1 MRQKIVLNGIWD
13 FAYSPEEKF
22 SPLHSCTQAQPVP
35 GCFDLTEPL
44 CGKRGYAIYSRKV
57 TAGGKNLLEIDGAG
71 IRGEVYWDG
80 QKLGDLPYAYMAEQ
94 FIFDAGEMGEHHLS
108 ILLVNRHNEQF
119 YPTFDFFGYGGIYG
133 DVTLTALP
141 EIHMEKLRITTENY
155 QNGELRIRAELSSAV
170 EQKAV
175 LQFENGYTVNAMF
188 QNGKLDCRIT
198 LPDFKLWSVE
208 TPYLHTVTITA
219 GDDKITESFGIRE
232 FRTEGRKLL
241 LNGKEIKLYGV
252 NRHESF
258 PTVGAAVSPQQ
269 MAMDLYML
277 KKAGFNFIRG
287 SHYPQRKTFLE
298 LCDKVGML
306 IWEESIGWNIKAP
319 TLADPAFVKT
329 QLEQVEHMTWNSFN
343 HPCVVIR
350 GFLNETDSQFPE
362 TRPVIKALYD
372 KIRSIDPYTPISFA
386 SNKYEKD
393 CCTDLVDIVSM
404 NPYPGWYDADAERI
418 STVDQVVPTLDKL
431 MKAMPTDRPVLISE
445 IGAEALLGFRDPL
458 KSYWTEEYQAELL
471 KEIFRYVAD
480 NPDYCGVAVW
490 QFADTRSY
498 VNTQEIFGRA
508 RGFNNK
514 GMLDEYRRPKLAWNT
529 IEHFLKNTQKTKGDL
544 K

>member
-1 MRQKIVLNGIWD
+1 MRYKNVLNGIWD
-13 FAYSPEEKF
+13 FAFCGEQKPTPDMTCS
-22 SPLHSCTQAQPVP
+22 LAQPVP
-35 GCFDLTEPL
+35 GCFDLTEPY
-44 CGKRGYAIYSRKV
+44 CGKRGYAIYSRMV

-71 IRGEVYWDG
+71 IRCEVYWDG
-80 QKLGDLPYAYMAEQ
+80 VLLGKMPYAYMPEQ
-94 FIFDAGEMGEHHLS
+94 FVFDAGEYGEHRLS
-108 ILLVNRHNEQF
+108 VVLDNRHNEQF
-119 YPTFDFFGYGGIYG
+119 YPTFDFYGYGGIYG

-141 EIHMEKLRITTENY
+141 ETHIEKVRITTEDY
-155 QNGELRIRAELSSAV
+155 QKGELRIRGELSVAV
-170 EQKAV
+170 DQEAV
-175 LQFENGYTVNAMF
+175 LRFDTGFTVNTIF
-188 QNGKLDCRIT
+188 RQGKLDCRIT

-298 LCDKVGML
+298 LCDKAGML

-319 TLADPAFVKT
+319 TLADPAFVAT

-362 TRPVIKALYD
+362 SRPVIKALYD
-372 KIRSIDPYTPISFA
+372 RIRSIDPYTPISFA

-404 NPYPGWYDADAERI
+404 NPYPGWYDANKEQI
-418 STVDQVVPTLDKL
+418 STIDQVVPTLEKL
-431 MKAMPTDRPVLISE
+431 AAAMPKDRPLIISE
-445 IGAEALLGFRDPL
+445 IGAEALYGFRDPI
-458 KSYWTEEYQAELL
+458 KTYWTEDYQAELL
-471 KEIFRYVAD
+471 KEIFRYVSESENYA
-480 NPDYCGVAVW
+480 GVAVW

-514 GMLDEYRRPKLAWNT
+514 GMIDEYRRPKLAWNT
-529 IEHFLKNTQKTKGDL
+529 IEHFLKNTQKTKGDP

>member
-1 MRQKIVLNGIWD
+1 MRQKNILNGIWD
-13 FAYSPEEKF
+13 FAFCGEIKPAPDMVCS
-22 SPLHSCTQAQPVP
+22 QVQPVP

-44 CGKRGYAIYSRKV
+44 CGKRGYAIYSRTV

-80 QKLGDLPYAYMAEQ
+80 VLLGKMPYAYMAEH
-94 FIFDAGEMGEHHLS
+94 FVFDAGEYGEHRLA
-108 ILLVNRHNEQF
+108 IVLDNRHNEQF
-119 YPTFDFFGYGGIYG
+119 YPTFDFYGYGGIYG

-141 EIHMEKLRITTENY
+141 ETHLEKLRITTEDY
-155 QNGELRIRAELSSAV
+155 PSGKIRVRAELSAAIDQ
-170 EQKAV
+170 EAE
-175 LQFENGYTVNAMF
+175 LRFDTGYVVKDAF
-188 QNGKLDCRIT
+188 RQGKLDYTLT
-198 LPDFKLWSVE
+198 LPDYKLWSLE
-208 TPYLHTVTITA
+208 SPALHTLTLTS
-219 GDDKITESFGIRE
+219 GDDMLIETFGIRE
-232 FRTEGRKLL
+232 FRTAGQKLL
-241 LNGKEIKLYGV
+241 LNGKEVKIYGV

-269 MAMDLYML
+269 MAADLYLL
-277 KKAGFNFIRG
+277 KQGGFNFVRG
-287 SHYPQRKTFLE
+287 SHYPQRKAMLE
-298 LCDKVGML
+298 ICDRIGLLV
-306 IWEESIGWNIKAP
+306 WEESIGWNIKAP
-319 TLADPAFVKT
+319 TLADPAFVAT

-372 KIRSIDPYTPISFA
+372 RIRSVDPHTPISFS

-404 NPYPGWYDADAERI
+404 NPYPGWYDANNEQI
-418 STVDQVVPTLDKL
+418 STVDQIVPTLEKL
-431 MKAMPTDRPVLISE
+431 ADAMPKDRPLIISE
-445 IGAEALLGFRDPL
+445 IGAEALYGFRDPL
-458 KSYWTEEYQAELL
+458 KTYWTEEYQAELL
-471 KEIFRYVAD
+471 KEVFRYVSQSEKYA
-480 NPDYCGVAVW
+480 GVAVW

-514 GMLDEYRRPKLAWNT
+514 GMIDEYRRPKLSWN
-529 IEHFLKNTQKTKGDL
+529 IISEFLKNQK
-544 K
+544 